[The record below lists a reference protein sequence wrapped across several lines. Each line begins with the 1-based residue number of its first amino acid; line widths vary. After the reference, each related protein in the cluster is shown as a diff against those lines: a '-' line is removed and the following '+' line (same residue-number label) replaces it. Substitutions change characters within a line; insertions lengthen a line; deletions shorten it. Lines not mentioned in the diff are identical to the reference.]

1 MDFFTSMNVSSS
13 GMTAER
19 TRMNLIS
26 SNIANANSTRTQ
38 EGGPYKRKDPVFTAV
53 SATAGFNSVLDR
65 NGNAN
70 LKKVEVTQIR
80 EDQSPPRL
88 QYDPT
93 HPDADAQ
100 GYVAL
105 PNVNVI
111 EEMVD
116 MVSATR
122 AYEANVTAAQAAK
135 SMAMKT
141 LELLR

>member
-1 MDFFTSMNVSSS
+1 M
-13 GMTAER
+13 E
-19 TRMNLIS
+19 
-26 SNIANANSTRTQ
+26 
-38 EGGPYKRKDPVFTAV
+38 
-53 SATAGFNSVLDR
+53 
-65 NGNAN
+65 
-70 LKKVEVTQIR
+70 LKKVAVAQVR

-93 HPDADAQ
+93 HPDADQ
-100 GYVAL
+100 NGNVAL

-116 MVSATR
+116 MVSASR

-141 LELLR
+141 LDLLR